1 MRARALLLVLVAV
14 PTIALHAGEIVPEL
28 RLTLAEARA
37 IALERNVELR
47 VEREAAAI
55 SDAGELRAKGA
66 WDPFLRVDARVR
78 ERTDPVNSILSGAP
92 SGELAP
98 TQRSAGLSL
107 GVVQLLP
114 TGGSLSVTSTLARE
128 KTDNVFATLSPAWA
142 SSLGLELRQPLL
154 RNRVTDPARAAL
166 RVARIDRGR
175 SAASLRRVASDTV
188 AAVERS
194 YWSLVAA
201 RQAVEARA
209 SAVALA
215 ERQQEDVGAR
225 VEAGTLSESD
235 LASPLAEVERRKG
248 ELLASRETAA
258 RAENAL
264 KALLLGDP
272 ADPAWAS
279 RLVPADDAEPA
290 TAPADFPTSSAAPD
304 VAAAEERRPEV
315 AEAAARLDRLAVE
328 AEAAR
333 DRVRPQLD
341 LVAGY
346 TGRGLAGD
354 LNPDVAPPFPS
365 GPVEIPD
372 ALDGGPGRSLGTIG
386 EGRFPDASIGLS
398 LALPLGNRAARAE
411 SKQLRSARLQAE
423 LALLRARQQVG
434 VEVRNAAFAEE
445 TAAQRVA
452 AARAA
457 RRAAETQLRAEEERF
472 AAGLTTSYFVLTR
485 QNDLTQSLLVETQAL
500 ADLRTAH
507 VERARAEGTLLAD
520 RQIQLHDAAPAAAP
534 ERGSR

>member
-1 MRARALLLVLVAV
+1 MRAFPLLLVLA
-14 PTIALHAGEIVPEL
+14 ALRAGALNAEEPAPEL
-28 RLTLAEARA
+28 RLTLAEARE

-55 SDAGELRAKGA
+55 ADAGELRARGA
-66 WDPFLRVDARVR
+66 WDPLLRVDARAR

-92 SGELAP
+92 AGELAP
-98 TQRSAGLSL
+98 TVRSAGLSL

-114 TGGSLSVTSTLARE
+114 TGGSLTLTSTLARE
-128 KTDNVFATLSPAWA
+128 KTDNVFSILSPAWT
-142 SSLGLELRQPLL
+142 SSLGLEIRQPLL
-154 RNRVTDPARAAL
+154 RNRVIDPARAAL

-175 SAASLRRVASDTV
+175 SEASLRRVASETV
-188 AAVERS
+188 AAVERA

-201 RQAVEARA
+201 RQAVEAQA

-215 ERQQEDVGAR
+215 ERQQEDVKAR

-235 LASPLAEVERRKG
+235 LATPLAELERRKG
-248 ELLASRETAA
+248 ELLASREASA

-290 TAPADFPTSSAAPD
+290 PAPSAAPD
-304 VAAAEERRPEV
+304 VVAAEERRPEV
-315 AEAAARLDRLAVE
+315 AEAAARLDRLATE
-328 AEAAR
+328 DEAAR
-333 DRVRPQLD
+333 DRARPQLD

-346 TGRGLAGD
+346 IGRGLAGD
-354 LNPDVAPPFPS
+354 LNPGVAPPFPS
-365 GPVEIPD
+365 GPVEVPA
-372 ALDGGPGRSLGTIG
+372 ALDGGPGRSLGTLG
-386 EGRFPDASIGLS
+386 EGRYPDASVGLS
-398 LALPLGNRAARAE
+398 FALPLGNRAARAE
-411 SKQLRSARLQAE
+411 SKQLRSARRQAE

-434 VEVRNAAFAEE
+434 VEVRNAALAEE
-445 TAAQRVA
+445 TAEQRVA

-457 RRAAETQLRAEEERF
+457 HRAAETQLRAEEERF
-472 AAGLTTSYFVLTR
+472 AAGLSTSFFVLTR
-485 QNDLTQSLLVETQAL
+485 QNDLTQALLVETRAL
-500 ADLRTAH
+500 ADLRTAR
-507 VERARAEGTLLAD
+507 VERARAEGTLLSD
-520 RQIQLHDAAPAAAP
+520 RQIQLHDAEPAAVP

>member
-1 MRARALLLVLVAV
+1 MRPQAAFLLLAALPA
-14 PTIALHAGEIVPEL
+14 IAQPADDAGPEL

-37 IALERNVELR
+37 IALERNVDLR
-47 VEREAAAI
+47 VERETAAT
-55 SDAGELRAKGA
+55 SEAGEVRARGA
-66 WDPFLRVDARVR
+66 WDPLVRVDARLR

-114 TGGSLSVTSTLARE
+114 TGGSLTLTSTLARE
-128 KTDNVFATLSPAWA
+128 KTDSVFSILSPSWT
-142 SSLGLELRQPLL
+142 SSLGLEIRQPLL
-154 RNRVTDPARAAL
+154 RNRATDVARTAL
-166 RVARIDRGR
+166 RVARVDRGR
-175 SAASLRRVASDTV
+175 SAASLQRVAADTV
-188 AAVERS
+188 AALERS
-194 YWSLVAA
+194 YWTLVAA
-201 RQAVEARA
+201 RQSVEART

-215 ERQQEDVGAR
+215 VRQQEDVSAR

-248 ELLASRETAA
+248 ELLASREAAA

-264 KALLLGDP
+264 KSLLLGDP

-279 RLVPADDAEPA
+279 RVVPADDAEPA
-290 TAPADFPTSSAAPD
+290 AAPAAPTAPD
-304 VAAAEERRPEV
+304 VAAAEGRRPEV
-315 AEAAARLDRLAVE
+315 AEAAARLDRLTIE

-346 TGRGLAGD
+346 IGRGLAGD
-354 LNPDVAPPFPS
+354 PNPGVAPPFPS
-365 GPVEIPD
+365 GPVEVPE
-372 ALDGGPGRSLGTIG
+372 ALDGGLGRSLGTIG
-386 EGRFPDASIGLS
+386 EGRFPDASVGLAF
-398 LALPLGNRAARAE
+398 ALPLGNRAARAE
-411 SKQLRSARLQAE
+411 SRQLRSARVQAE

-452 AARAA
+452 AVRAA
-457 RRAAETQLRAEEERF
+457 RLAAETQLRAEEERF
-472 AAGLTTSYFVLTR
+472 AAGLTTSFFVLTR
-485 QNDLTQSLLVETQAL
+485 QNDLTQARLVETQAL
-500 ADLRTAH
+500 ADLRMAR
-507 VERARAEGTLLAD
+507 VERARAEGTLLSD
-520 RQIQLHDAAPAAAP
+520 RRIQLHASEPAAAP
-534 ERGSR
+534 ERGTR

>member
-1 MRARALLLVLVAV
+1 MRATALLLAFAILPAG
-14 PTIALHAGEIVPEL
+14 ALRAGDPAPEL

-37 IALERNVELR
+37 LALERNVELR

-66 WDPFLRVDARVR
+66 WDPFLRVDARLR

-98 TQRSAGLSL
+98 TVRSAGLSL

-114 TGGSLSVTSTLARE
+114 TGGSLSFTSTLARE
-128 KTDNVFATLSPAWA
+128 KTDSVFSILSPAWT

-175 SAASLRRVASDTV
+175 SAASLRRIASDTV

-201 RQAVEARA
+201 REAVKAQA

-215 ERQQEDVGAR
+215 ERQQEDVKAR

-235 LASPLAEVERRKG
+235 LATPLAEVERRKG
-248 ELLASRETAA
+248 ELLASREAAA
-258 RAENAL
+258 RAENVL
-264 KALLLGDP
+264 KSLLLGDP

-279 RLVPADDAEPA
+279 RIVPADDAEPS
-290 TAPADFPTSSAAPD
+290 TVPAGSAAPD
-304 VAAAEERRPEV
+304 IAAAEERRPEV
-315 AEAAARLDRLAVE
+315 AEAAARLDRLAIE
-328 AEAAR
+328 DEAAR

-354 LNPDVAPPFPS
+354 PNPGVAPPFPT
-365 GPVEIPD
+365 GPVEVPE

-386 EGRFPDASIGLS
+386 EGRYPDASIGLS

-411 SKQLRSARLQAE
+411 SKQLRSARVQAE

-445 TAAQRVA
+445 TAEQRVA

-457 RRAAETQLRAEEERF
+457 RRAAQTQLLAEEERF
-472 AAGLTTSYFVLTR
+472 TAGLTTSFFVLTR
-485 QNDLTQSLLVETQAL
+485 QNDLTQALLVETRAL
-500 ADLRTAH
+500 ADLRTAR
-507 VERARAEGTLLAD
+507 VERARAEGTLLSD
-520 RQIQLHDAAPAAAP
+520 RQIQLHDTEPAAVP
-534 ERGSR
+534 ERGTR

>member
-1 MRARALLLVLVAV
+1 MKALPLLLVLAAV
-14 PTIALHAGEIVPEL
+14 PAAGLRAEESAPET

-37 IALERNVELR
+37 LALERNVELR

-55 SDAGELRAKGA
+55 ADAGELRARGA
-66 WDPFLRVDARVR
+66 WDPLLKVDARLR

-92 SGELAP
+92 AGELAP
-98 TQRSAGLSL
+98 TVRSTGLSL

-114 TGGSLSVTSTLARE
+114 TGGSLTLTSSLARE
-128 KTDNVFATLSPAWA
+128 KTDNVFAILSPAWT
-142 SSLGLELRQPLL
+142 SSIGLEVRQPLL

-175 SAASLRRVASDTV
+175 STASLRRVASDTV
-188 AAVERS
+188 AAAERA
-194 YWSLVAA
+194 YWALVAA
-201 RQAVEARA
+201 RRAVDARA

-215 ERQQEDVGAR
+215 ERQQEDVSAR

-235 LASPLAEVERRKG
+235 LASPVAEVERRKG
-248 ELLASRETAA
+248 ELLASREAAA

-264 KALLLGDP
+264 KALLLADP
-272 ADPAWAS
+272 ADPAWTS
-279 RLVPADDAEPA
+279 RLVPADDVETP
-290 TAPADFPTSSAAPD
+290 TAPSVSAAPD
-304 VAAAEERRPEV
+304 VAAAQERRPEV

-354 LNPDVAPPFPS
+354 LSSGIAPPFPV
-365 GPVEIPD
+365 GPVELPG

-386 EGRFPDASIGLS
+386 EGRYPDASLGLS
-398 LALPLGNRAARAE
+398 FALPLGNRAARAE
-411 SKQLRSARLQAE
+411 SKQLHSARLQAE

-434 VEVRNAAFAEE
+434 VEVRNAAVAEE
-445 TAAQRVA
+445 TAAQRVT

-472 AAGLTTSYFVLTR
+472 AAGLTTSFFVLTR
-485 QNDLTQSLLVETQAL
+485 QNDLTQTLLVETQAL
-500 ADLRTAH
+500 ADLRTAR
-507 VERARAEGTLLAD
+507 VERTRAEGTLLSE
-520 RQIQLHDAAPAAAP
+520 REIQVHDTEPAAAP
-534 ERGSR
+534 ERGHR

>member
-1 MRARALLLVLVAV
+1 MRPQAALFLLATLPA
-14 PTIALHAGEIVPEL
+14 IAQPADDAGPEL

-37 IALERNVELR
+37 IALERNVDLR
-47 VEREAAAI
+47 VERETAAT
-55 SDAGELRAKGA
+55 SEAGELRARGA
-66 WDPFLRVDARVR
+66 WDPLVRVDARLR

-114 TGGSLSVTSTLARE
+114 TGGSLTITSTLARE
-128 KTDNVFATLSPAWA
+128 KTDSVFSILSPAWT
-142 SSLGLELRQPLL
+142 SSLGLEIRQPLL
-154 RNRVTDPARAAL
+154 RNRATDAARTAL
-166 RVARIDRGR
+166 RVARVDRGR
-175 SAASLRRVASDTV
+175 SAASLQRVAADTV
-188 AAVERS
+188 AALERC
-194 YWSLVAA
+194 YWTLVAA
-201 RQAVEARA
+201 RQSVEART

-215 ERQQEDVGAR
+215 VRQQEDVSAR

-248 ELLASRETAA
+248 ELLASREAAA

-264 KALLLGDP
+264 KSLLLGDP

-279 RLVPADDAEPA
+279 RVVPADDAEPA
-290 TAPADFPTSSAAPD
+290 AAAPTAPD
-304 VAAAEERRPEV
+304 VSAAEGRRPEV
-315 AEAAARLDRLAVE
+315 AEAAARLDRLAIE

-346 TGRGLAGD
+346 IGRGLAGD
-354 LNPDVAPPFPS
+354 PNPGVAPPFPS
-365 GPVEIPD
+365 GPVEVPE
-372 ALDGGPGRSLGTIG
+372 ALDGGLGRSLGTIG
-386 EGRFPDASIGLS
+386 EGRFPDASVGLAF
-398 LALPLGNRAARAE
+398 ALPLGNRAARAE
-411 SKQLRSARLQAE
+411 SRQLRSARVQAE

-457 RRAAETQLRAEEERF
+457 RLAAETQLRAEEERF
-472 AAGLTTSYFVLTR
+472 AAGLTTSFFVLTR
-485 QNDLTQSLLVETQAL
+485 QNDLTQARLVETQAL
-500 ADLRTAH
+500 ADLRTAR
-507 VERARAEGTLLAD
+507 VERARAEGTLLSD
-520 RQIQLHDAAPAAAP
+520 RRIQLHDIEPAAAP
-534 ERGSR
+534 ERGTR

>member
-1 MRARALLLVLVAV
+1 MRAPTLLLVLAAL
-14 PTIALHAGEIVPEL
+14 PTGALRAEGPAPEL

-66 WDPFLRVDARVR
+66 WDPFLRVDARLR

-92 SGELAP
+92 PGELAP
-98 TQRSAGLSL
+98 TVRSAGLSL

-114 TGGSLSVTSTLARE
+114 TGGSLSLTSTIARE
-128 KTDNVFATLSPAWA
+128 KTDSAFSILSPAWT

-154 RNRVTDPARAAL
+154 RNRATDPARAAL

-175 SAASLRRVASDTV
+175 SAASLRRIASETI

-201 RQAVEARA
+201 RQTVDARA

-215 ERQQEDVGAR
+215 ERQQEDVSAR

-235 LASPLAEVERRKG
+235 LATPLAEVERRKG
-248 ELLASRETAA
+248 ELLASHEAAA

-279 RLVPADDAEPA
+279 RLVPADDAEPPTAKVDSA
-290 TAPADFPTSSAAPD
+290 TPD
-304 VAAAEERRPEV
+304 VAVSEGRRPEV
-315 AEAAARLDRLAVE
+315 AEAAARVDRLAVE
-328 AEAAR
+328 VEAAR
-333 DRVRPQLD
+333 DRIRPQLD

-346 TGRGLAGD
+346 IGRGLAGD
-354 LNPDVAPPFPS
+354 RNDDVAPPFPS
-365 GPVEIPD
+365 GPVDVPA
-372 ALDGGPGRSLGTIG
+372 ALDGGAGRSFGTIG

-445 TAAQRVA
+445 TAKQRVA
-452 AARAA
+452 AARAG

-485 QNDLTQSLLVETQAL
+485 QNDLTQALLVETRAL
-500 ADLRTAH
+500 ADLRMAR
-507 VERARAEGTLLAD
+507 VERARAEGTLLSD
-520 RQIQLHDAAPAAAP
+520 RRIQLHDTEPAAVP
-534 ERGSR
+534 ERGTR